1 MNRYPSCT
9 LHDANRG
16 MVSRYLGAIS
26 EVLPGIDWE
35 IGAEAEAERVA
46 RTLGMAKQTM
56 RRRGRIARRAMGTAS

>member
-1 MNRYPSCT
+1 
-9 LHDANRG
+9 